1 LDQVAEAGV
10 VVPVSAVFSPDG
22 TDKPYVWVID
32 EATQKVTQRNVT
44 LGELTALGIRVT
56 SGLKPGEWI
65 ATAGVHT
72 LREGQQVRILHE
84 HGGLSS

>member
-1 LDQVAEAGV
+1 
-10 VVPVSAVFSPDG
+10 
-22 TDKPYVWVID
+22 
-32 EATQKVTQRNVT
+32 VT